1 VFRSL
6 RDQPAAGEEID
17 EVWRG
22 RGHERD

>member
-17 EVWRG
+17 KSWRG
-22 RGHERD
+22 RVHAVI